1 MCIRLPVS
9 AELGYWAA
17 LKRWSVESK
26 RGSISTEL
34 SLLLCWIRTFF
45 RNRWIISN
53 IMKLPW
59 EGAFSILLTT
69 VPSTVLP
76 VRECYLWESVKERKQ
91 FLYLSACLPP
101 SPWGASLKFEC
112 VQVCTHSHV
121 SPQDPVGSPPTQRV
135 MNVGPLA
142 ATIKSKPL
150 WFSIE
155 PALPASFTS
164 LYGRPHWVQ
173 KTGTPMAHWAASV
186 PPTSTQSHKAVPHH
200 QMWWSPVLILVWSLN
215 SSADTVW
222 NTHFTVVLWVRRRR
236 WGFAATL

>member
-1 MCIRLPVS
+1 MLSVGECEGKKTVS
-9 AELGYWAA
+9 V
-17 LKRWSVESK
+17 S
-26 RGSISTEL
+26 
-34 SLLLCWIRTFF
+34 F
-45 RNRWIISN
+45 
-53 IMKLPW
+53 
-59 EGAFSILLTT
+59 
-69 VPSTVLP
+69 
-76 VRECYLWESVKERKQ
+76 
-91 FLYLSACLPP
+91 CLPSSLTLGCLP
-101 SPWGASLKFEC
+101 QVWMCASVHTLTCFTPGSCWKSPHAESNERW
-112 VQVCTHSHV
+112 
-121 SPQDPVGSPPTQRV
+121 
-135 MNVGPLA
+135 PLA

-164 LYGRPHWVQ
+164 LYGRAHWVQ